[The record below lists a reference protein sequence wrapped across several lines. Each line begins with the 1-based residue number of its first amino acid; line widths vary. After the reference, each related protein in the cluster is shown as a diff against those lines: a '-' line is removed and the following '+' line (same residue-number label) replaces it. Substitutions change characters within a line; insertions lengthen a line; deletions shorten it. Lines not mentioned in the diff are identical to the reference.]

1 MVHKKALDP
10 KTELFE
16 AEQAGADAA
25 GSHMVAYTFERRKG
39 DRRKKDEVP
48 LALYLK
54 HKAEQYFS
62 QLNGQEPV
70 GFYAMVVNEVEKALL
85 VTALEYAGYNQTK
98 AAKALG
104 LSRSTL
110 RKKMEQ
116 YQLF

>member
-1 MVHKKALDP
+1 MVYKKALDHNP
-10 KTELFE
+10 EVF
-16 AEQAGADAA
+16 GADQNDIDPT
-25 GSHMVAYTFERRKG
+25 GGQIFAYTFERRKNN
-39 DRRKKDEVP
+39 RRQKDEVP

-54 HKAEQYFS
+54 HKAEQYFN
-62 QLNGQEPV
+62 QLNGHDPV
-70 GFYAMVVNEVEKALL
+70 GFYVMVINEVEKALL
-85 VTALEYAGYNQTK
+85 VTALEYAGHNQTK